1 MSDRIRRR
9 VAIFGTHPQQFNGYS
24 KVVYELCKATVD
36 LQPGAAA
43 DIELHVFGF
52 QRFHSHP
59 GHRIDLPPGVTV
71 HDAFAQE
78 EPKSS
83 GFGVSQA
90 REYVERVR
98 PDMVVV
104 FNDMMVLTTVV
115 NELKTASNR
124 ADFKLVAYIDQVYLC
139 QRRAFI
145 DVVNQHCD
153 AAIAFTPEWRDSILW
168 QGLRLKTY
176 VLDHGINPATYF
188 PIPRKLA
195 RRFYGI
201 GNDDFLVLNLNR
213 NQPRK
218 RWDTCMQAFAE
229 VIARRPEAPIK
240 MVVAT
245 QMHGA
250 WDLLELL
257 RRELRK
263 RDVPDADA
271 VAQERIVVPGHP
283 QQLTDEETNAL
294 LNIADI
300 GINTCDGEGFGLCN
314 FEQAA
319 LGIPQIVPSLGGFI
333 HVFEHERTALMVQPV
348 TSIYIDT
355 SRDGVGGE
363 ALLTKASDYADAI
376 LRLYDDEPLRASL
389 GRAGR
394 EHIIAKFPWSRV
406 ARDFVGIID
415 AVVPPKHAVVE
426 EVVAA
431 HAAHAAHAADA
442 ADVATS
448 VSGVRCQ
455 LPNTDAITP
464 EAFDAVAVISQQR
477 ATLAQQRA
485 TLAHSPP
492 TDRDSEIEDLKAKIA
507 ELSVALN
514 AICAR

>member
-1 MSDRIRRR
+1 MTDRIRRR
-9 VAIFGTHPQQFNGYS
+9 IAIFGTHPQQFNGYS

-36 LQPGAAA
+36 MKAEAA
-43 DIELHVFGF
+43 DIDLHVFGF
-52 QRFHSHP
+52 QRFHNHP
-59 GHRIDLPPGVTV
+59 AHRTDVPAEVTV
-71 HDAFAQE
+71 YDAFAHE

-83 GFGVSQA
+83 GFGITQA
-90 REYVERVR
+90 REYVERIR
-98 PDMVVV
+98 PDMVIV
-104 FNDMMVLTTVV
+104 FNDMMVLTSVV
-115 NELKTASNR
+115 NELKTAKNR

-145 DVVNQHCD
+145 DIVNQNCD
-153 AAIAFTPEWRDSILW
+153 AAIAFTPQWRDSILW
-168 QGLRLKTY
+168 QGLTLKTY
-176 VLDHGINPATYF
+176 VLDHGINPTSYY

-201 GNDDFLVLNLNR
+201 NDTDFLVLNLNR

-240 MVVAT
+240 LVVAT
-245 QMHGA
+245 QMQGA

-263 RDVPDADA
+263 RNVPDADA

-319 LGIPQIVPSLGGFI
+319 LGIPQVVPNLGGFL
-333 HVFEHERTALMVQPV
+333 HVFEHEKTALMVQPV

-363 ALLTKASDYADAI
+363 ALLTKSADYADAI
-376 LRLYDDEPLRASL
+376 LRLYDDEALRAEL
-389 GRAGR
+389 GKAGRA
-394 EHIIAKFPWSRV
+394 HILAKFPWSRV
-406 ARDFVGIID
+406 ARDFVDIID
-415 AVVPPKHAVVE
+415 SVVPKRAVVVAVDEPV
-426 EVVAA
+426 VVA
-431 HAAHAAHAADA
+431 
-442 ADVATS
+442 VATAKH
-448 VSGVRCQ
+448 
-455 LPNTDAITP
+455 LPNSDAITP
-464 EAFDAVAVISQQR
+464 EAFDAIASSATATATATAAAPSESSR
-477 ATLAQQRA
+477 A
-485 TLAHSPP
+485 
-492 TDRDSEIEDLKAKIA
+492 SEIDALKAKIA
-507 ELSVALN
+507 ELTVAMN
-514 AICAR
+514 AICAQ